1 MIPQNFTP
9 INNEGGEVFTR
20 NWSATGSIHAINFCT
35 QLSKLLKHLIIA
47 WA

>member
-1 MIPQNFTP
+1 MIPQTFTP
-9 INNEGGEVFTR
+9 FIVDGGEVSAR
-20 NWSATGSIHAINFCT
+20 KRSATGSIHAINFCT